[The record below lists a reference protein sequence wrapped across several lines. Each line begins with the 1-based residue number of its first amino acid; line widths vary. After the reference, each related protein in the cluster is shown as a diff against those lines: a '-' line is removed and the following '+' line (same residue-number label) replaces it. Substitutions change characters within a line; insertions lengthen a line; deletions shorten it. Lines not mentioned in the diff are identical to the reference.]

1 MTSELLSKIIQNQAD
16 SAPISPNKNFTA
28 INQNYFLPQ
37 SILNLNAEKYVPLKE
52 KQKKCNKNSS
62 KFQKQAIILH

>member
-37 SILNLNAEKYVPLKE
+37 SILNLNMHLK
-52 KQKKCNKNSS
+52 
-62 KFQKQAIILH
+62 IIINLMKLLTMSYY